1 MTLPELHTYTIRI
14 KDGKVTPAPPNSK
27 PVRTFTAPV
36 TQKKLPKLYI
46 IKKNNEILYVG
57 ATVQS
62 ISTRLRYGLKAAGE
76 QGYYGYQWKNRTEEL
91 QLLIWCF
98 ENLIYEDEKEYKENI
113 KKIEAIEAE
122 VVFLYRQ
129 KRGKWPEAQTEIHF
143 HNDEESRKI
152 AEEIYNRAVK

>member
-1 MTLPELHTYTIRI
+1 MTLPELHTYTIQIKPERI
-14 KDGKVTPAPPNSK
+14 SPLTLNKK

-62 ISTRLRYGLKAAGE
+62 ISTRLRYGINATGK
-76 QGYYGYQWKNRTEEL
+76 QGYHGYQWKDETEGLE
-91 QLLIWCF
+91 LLIWCF